1 MIDNYD
7 RSLAAL
13 NTTVN
18 NCPRDEFSFRTTSSS
33 AVGSDHKSEAA
44 RRIICRYGRGCTH
57 MHDACHRVKFWHPP
71 MPALTGSMYC
81 YVPRVLQIACK
92 SDLLIHA
99 AQFLQYFKTILP
111 FFVYAAEQLRTHYV
125 CNECGVAT
133 TSLEKLQVL

>member
-1 MIDNYD
+1 VHSKAVTSEVMIENYD

-44 RRIICRYGRGCTH
+44 RKIICRYGRGCTH

-71 MPALTGSMYC
+71 MPALTGSMNC
-81 YVPRVLQIACK
+81 SVPRVLQIASK
-92 SDLLIHA
+92 SGHLIHA
-99 AQFLQYFKTILP
+99 A
-111 FFVYAAEQLRTHYV
+111 
-125 CNECGVAT
+125 
-133 TSLEKLQVL
+133 